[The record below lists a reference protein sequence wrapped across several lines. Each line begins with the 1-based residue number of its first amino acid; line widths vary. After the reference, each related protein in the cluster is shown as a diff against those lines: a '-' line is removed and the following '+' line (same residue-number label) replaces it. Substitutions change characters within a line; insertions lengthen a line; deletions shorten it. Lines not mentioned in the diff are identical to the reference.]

1 MSDKETLAVYDA
13 KIEDYKSL
21 TFGSTPKALLRFIE
35 ALPENAH
42 ALDLG
47 CGPGFAA
54 ADMARR
60 GVARVTAM
68 DASTEMVKTAATH
81 EGVTTIQATYDDLP
95 NTPTYHGIYANFA
108 LLHSTRDDFKRQ
120 IADCQTALHPNGI
133 LHLGMKT
140 GTGEKRDHLGRFYTY
155 YTVEELSEIL
165 GNNDFTITFV
175 HEGEEKGLA
184 GPTEPFVVISACRT

>member
-1 MSDKETLAVYDA
+1 MADQETLSVYDA

-60 GVARVTAM
+60 GVAQVTAT
-68 DASTEMVKTAATH
+68 DASTEMIKAASEH
-81 EGVTTIQATYDDLP
+81 EGVTAIQATYDDLP
-95 NTPTYHGIYANFA
+95 KVATYHGIYANFA

-120 IADCQTALHPNGI
+120 IGDCHTALHQAGI

-140 GTGEKRDHLGRFYTY
+140 GTGEKRDRLGRFYTY
-155 YTVEELSEIL
+155 YTVDELREIL
-165 GNNDFTITFV
+165 GGAGFTVTHV
-175 HEGEEKGLA
+175 HEGEEPGLA
-184 GPTEPFVVISACRT
+184 GPTEPFAIVSACRS